1 MFCSVIYKY
10 LSFFSCLLYN
20 SICMIK
26 YSLYSEK
33 TFFPYHQYLKPF
45 SISLECQSYQWSSEL
60 CLSKGG
66 AVVRAL
72 ASDHSGPGSNLGI
85 DIIIMWVKFVVG
97 SQLWSKRFIFRWPS
111 FPINKTTIFK
121 FQLDQEWQTKS
132 QYIDVLLLNHYRL
145 FIYLFIIIISLK
157 NRQQVLCL

>member
-1 MFCSVIYKY
+1 MPTFCIRNGNGILCFVLFYDIMFCSVIYKY
-10 LSFFSCLLYN
+10 ISFFSWLLYN

-45 SISLECQSYQWSSEL
+45 SISLECESYQWSSEL

-72 ASDHSGPGSNLGI
+72 ASDHGGPGSNLGI
-85 DIIIMWVKFVVG
+85 DITCGLSFLLVLNFGPRGLFSGDLVFP
-97 SQLWSKRFIFRWPS
+97 SQKPPFSNSSWTRNGRQRV
-111 FPINKTTIFK
+111 TTLMCF
-121 FQLDQEWQTKS
+121 F
-132 QYIDVLLLNHYRL
+132 
-145 FIYLFIIIISLK
+145 
-157 NRQQVLCL
+157 